1 MTNEETM
8 QNSYSESLFSLFL
21 KFIGSFIICYFI
33 AVLLY
38 WGGIICAFRMGG
50 EGLNVDTFVFLFSP
64 IAALLISAIINFII
78 NKKVV
83 FRSAGHGLPQFIM
96 FFILTTLL
104 LLGFHFGLAAYWKG
118 EYIPTTP
125 HPVAGALYC
134 LISFFPQKF
143 FIFRQSKK

>member
-33 AVLLY
+33 AGFLF
-38 WGGIICAFRMGG
+38 WGGIFCASGISGG
-50 EGLNVDTFVFLFSP
+50 LFSVDSFVLVSIP
-64 IAALLISAIINFII
+64 IAATLISSIINFII

-83 FRSAGHGLPQFIM
+83 FRSVGHGLPQFIM